1 MCDPVLRAE
10 PSIGWDDNGAPRLN
24 DYLFVGE
31 LKQTQNGQRQRASIQ
46 RHDINNSGFWSF
58 NCWKMAPDYGEVT
71 PLMANYG
78 SGNDNNTARRRIN
91 EYEVCS
97 SSSEFD

>member
-1 MCDPVLRAE
+1 MTNLKDLAYLLMQGWDTFFFFSIPLKIRMCDPVLRAE

-46 RHDINNSGFWSF
+46 RHDIN
-58 NCWKMAPDYGEVT
+58 K
-71 PLMANYG
+71 
-78 SGNDNNTARRRIN
+78 
-91 EYEVCS
+91 
-97 SSSEFD
+97 